1 MALTTDTLR
10 FAIERINVALETE
23 APRLTELD
31 GKLGDGDLGI
41 TLDKAFRAM
50 AEIESDLPDELG
62 PAFGKCAV
70 AVNKASSSSF
80 GTLMATA
87 LMASGKFA
95 GQETAVPWDKLS
107 AMLTAVLEALIKRGG
122 AKLGD
127 KTVLDTVEAAL
138 SATAGLSDPDEM
150 LSAAR
155 AKVGEALA
163 AFRDKPN
170 QIGRARVYAERSI
183 GLDDPG
189 MAAFAV
195 MLDAIAEPSS
205 T

>member
-1 MALTTDTLR
+1 VR
-10 FAIERINVALETE
+10 FAIGRIRAALETE

-50 AEIESDLPDELG
+50 AELAPDLPDELG

-80 GTLMATA
+80 GTLTATA

-95 GQETAVPWDKLS
+95 GRETELPWDKTS
-107 AMLTAVLEALIKRGG
+107 ALLTVVLEALIKRGG

-127 KTVLDTVEAAL
+127 KTVLDTLDAVIAAT
-138 SATAGLSDPDEM
+138 SGLSDPAEM
-150 LSAAR
+150 LAAAQAR
-155 AKVGEALA
+155 VAEALD
-163 AFRDKPN
+163 AFRGKPN
-170 QIGRARVYAERSI
+170 QIGRARVYAERSV

-195 MLDAIAEPSS
+195 MLAALSVPEAA

>member
-1 MALTTDTLR
+1 MGLTVASLR
-10 FAIERINVALETE
+10 YAIERISAVLETE

-41 TLDKAFRAM
+41 TLDKAFRAL
-50 AEIESDLPDELG
+50 AELSPDLPEELG
-62 PAFGKCAV
+62 PAFGKCAGV
-70 AVNKASSSSF
+70 VNKASSSSF
-80 GTLMATA
+80 GTLTATA
-87 LMASGKFA
+87 LLASGKFT
-95 GQETAVPWDKLS
+95 GRGTDMSWDRMTELLGAV
-107 AMLTAVLEALIKRGG
+107 MEALVKRGG

-127 KTVLDTVEAAL
+127 KTVLDALDAAI
-138 SATAGLSDPDEM
+138 SATSGQSDPEAM
-150 LSAAR
+150 LAASK
-155 AKVGEALA
+155 ANVGEALS

-195 MLDAIAEPSS
+195 MLDALD
-205 T
+205 

>member
-1 MALTTDTLR
+1 MALTIESLR
-10 FAIERINVALETE
+10 FAIERINAVLETE

-50 AEIESDLPDELG
+50 AEIEPDLPEQLG
-62 PAFGKCAV
+62 QAFGKCAV
-70 AVNKASSSSF
+70 VVNKASSSSF

-95 GQETAVPWDKLS
+95 GQESSLPWDRTAELLS
-107 AMLTAVLEALIKRGG
+107 AILEALIKRGG
-122 AKLGD
+122 ARLGD
-127 KTVLDTVEAAL
+127 KTVLDTLDAAI
-138 SATAGLSDPDEM
+138 SATSGLSDPDAM
-150 LSAAR
+150 LSAAQAR
-155 AKVGEALA
+155 VGETLA

-195 MLDAIAEPSS
+195 MIDALGDPTSA
-205 T
+205 